1 MITKKHFTEAIAIL
15 EDRFNREHSG
25 PTLAAYFDVIRAELT
40 VDEFQRAC
48 RECFRRDT
56 FFPAPQRLIDLARG
70 GSEEDLA
77 ERSWHELLQVLGS
90 ENRLD
95 WDGLSHPMR
104 EALRI
109 VKPYDIQNATPYE
122 RQQLRKDFVRLF
134 TAAARGDAK
143 PEVPHKTPQEIEA
156 EREAAV
162 LERSRTAPEIGS
174 RWEVDGEVVEVDT
187 YSPATDTIGLINGVA
202 TVYGDWARIK
212 STAVEVKT
220 LPDE

>member
-77 ERSWHELLQVLGS
+77 ERAWHEVVRVLSGT
-90 ENRLD
+90 ERLD
-95 WDGLSHPMR
+95 WAAMDEPLKA
-104 EALRI
+104 ALRVSSPGAI
-109 VKPYDIQNATPYE
+109 KAATPVE
-122 RQQLRKDFVRLF
+122 LHRLRQDFVR
-134 TAAARGDAK
+134 TYVAALNDA
-143 PEVPHKTPQEIEA
+143 PSAGVPTIEPP
-156 EREAAV
+156 AAV
-162 LERSRTAPEIGS
+162 AALAS
-174 RWEVDGEVVEVDT
+174 EV
-187 YSPATDTIGLINGVA
+187 I
-202 TVYGDWARIK
+202 ARR
-212 STAVEVKT
+212 E
-220 LPDE
+220 